1 MPRSESTERLNPS
14 NPDQHEENKK
24 AIIDS
29 SSLLAFFRGLI
40 HVFPIFICTL
50 LMTLNLK
57 GVYIGPAL
65 EFGSWT
71 TTYSLAAFQVAAKV
85 QVWLTRDQLYLRE
98 LTVRDRNF

>member
-1 MPRSESTERLNPS
+1 MHRSESTERLKPS
-14 NPDQHEENKK
+14 NRDQHEENKK

-29 SSLLAFFRGLI
+29 SSQLAFFRGSI
-40 HVFPIFICTL
+40 HVFPIFICIL

-65 EFGSWT
+65 KFGSWT

-85 QVWLTRDQLYLRE
+85 QVWLIRDQVYLRE
-98 LTVRDRNF
+98 LTVCDRNF

>member
-1 MPRSESTERLNPS
+1 MLRSGSTERLKPS

-29 SSLLAFFRGLI
+29 SFRLAFFRCLI
-40 HVFPIFICTL
+40 HVFPISICIL

-85 QVWLTRDQLYLRE
+85 QVWLIVTRS
-98 LTVRDRNF
+98 T